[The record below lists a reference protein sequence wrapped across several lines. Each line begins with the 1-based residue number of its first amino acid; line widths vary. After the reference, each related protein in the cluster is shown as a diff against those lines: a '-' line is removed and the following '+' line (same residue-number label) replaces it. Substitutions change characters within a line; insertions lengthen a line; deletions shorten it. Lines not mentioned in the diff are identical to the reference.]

1 MSRTLTTAM
10 SNAATASVVRPIF
23 LVKMVFDSTTL
34 NIWNGVG
41 DLTFDSATYSGLGD
55 LLSISQIDESSD
67 ISARG
72 INVTLTGLKNS
83 FLSLAL
89 NEDYQGRALTVY
101 LGAFDSTGSLIADP
115 VVVFSGFMDVMTI
128 TESGDSSTISLAVEN
143 KLIAFE
149 RTKERRYTPEDQK
162 IDFPNDRG
170 FEYVADTARQE
181 IIWGGRSSVIGAY
194 GGPSGGNTSEVNS
207 VDHV

>member
-10 SNAATASVVRPIF
+10 SNATTASVVRPIF
-23 LVKMVFDSTTL
+23 LIKMAFDSDTL

-55 LLSISQIDESSD
+55 LLAISQIDESSD
-67 ISARG
+67 ISAKG
-72 INVTLTGLKNS
+72 INVTLTGLKSS

-194 GGPSGGNTSEVNS
+194 GGPAGGNTSEVNS

>member
-23 LVKMVFDSTTL
+23 LIKMAFDSTTL

-41 DLTFDSATYSGLGD
+41 DLTFDSATYSGMGD
-55 LLSISQIDESSD
+55 LLGISQIDESSD

-181 IIWGGRSSVIGAY
+181 IIWGSRSSVIGAY
-194 GGPSGGNTSEVNS
+194 GGTSGNRTSEVNS